1 MELKVFKLAAK
12 GNMVKV
18 GDATKS
24 MDLAPWIFMTANVI
38 STLPKDIE
46 GKIVTYTTELQKGQK
61 FINKITVVGASQ
73 PQANLNESKPL
84 TGAITTTGQEVK
96 VTTQKEGYLP
106 KEEWIAKM
114 KAEGKW
120 NEHTDKKEG
129 FDSSTSKR
137 QTAAHSTGRT
147 LIGMQGI
154 LTSDNVLEIMEKVY
168 TKYVE
173 LIG

>member
-46 GKIVTYTTELQKGQK
+46 GKIVTYTTELQQGQK

-84 TGAITTTGQEVK
+84 TGAITPAGKEVHA
-96 VTTQKEGYLP
+96 TTQKDTFLP
-106 KEEWIAKM
+106 KEEWVAKM

-120 NEHTDKKEG
+120 NEHVDTKSPEVQN
-129 FDSSTSKR
+129 SIKR
-137 QTAAHSTGRT
+137 QAIGHMTSRT
-147 LIGMQGI
+147 MIGLQGI
-154 LTSDNVLEIMEKVY
+154 VHPDNVEELMEKVY
-168 TKYVE
+168 KKYVE
-173 LIG
+173 LVG

>member
-1 MELKVFKLAAK
+1 MELKCWRIAAK
-12 GNMVKV
+12 GNMLKI
-18 GDATKS
+18 GDATKG

-46 GKIVTYTTELQKGQK
+46 GKIVTYTTELQQGQK
-61 FINKITVVGASQ
+61 FINKITVVGQGSVTQ
-73 PQANLNESKPL
+73 PVT
-84 TGAITTTGQEVK
+84 TGAQTTSGTEVK
-96 VTTQKEGYLP
+96 ATTQKYGYLP

-137 QTAAHSTGRT
+137 QTAAHSTSRT

-154 LTSDNVLEIMEKVY
+154 LTPDNVLEIMEKVY

>member
-1 MELKVFKLAAK
+1 MELKVFKIAAK

-46 GKIVTYTTELQKGQK
+46 GKIVTYTTELQQGQK
-61 FINKITVVGASQ
+61 FINKITVVGQGSVT
-73 PQANLNESKPL
+73 
-84 TGAITTTGQEVK
+84 TGAQTTSGTEVK
-96 VTTQKEGYLP
+96 ATTQKDGYLP

-120 NEHTDKKEG
+120 NEHVDTKSPEVQN
-129 FDSSTSKR
+129 SIKR
-137 QTAAHSTGRT
+137 QAIGHMTSRT
-147 LIGMQGI
+147 MIGLQGI
-154 LTSDNVLEIMEKVY
+154 VHPDNVEELMEKVY
-168 TKYVE
+168 KKYVE
-173 LIG
+173 LVG